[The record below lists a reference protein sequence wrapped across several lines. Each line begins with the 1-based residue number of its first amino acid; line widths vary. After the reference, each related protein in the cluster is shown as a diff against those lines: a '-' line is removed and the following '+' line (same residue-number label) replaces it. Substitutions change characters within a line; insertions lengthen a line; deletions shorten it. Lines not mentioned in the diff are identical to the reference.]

1 MRIMKIVP
9 IMAGALLMLL
19 SGCKK
24 EEGTPLGNLGGSL
37 PSDSLI
43 YYFGL
48 IQGSEYWHDAMSD
61 TTLRSDD
68 ARRRYLK
75 GLRDG
80 IDAVRQ
86 DNKIYNKGL
95 RDGMEMGFN
104 LYNFNRKY
112 KVDLDRQLLIE
123 AITYALRNDTI
134 VDEAVAMKEFER
146 LLTQFNTARRER
158 LIKDAKLLLSQKAEE
173 LKMTGITDELYMRV
187 VTEGKGAQIKR
198 NNLVFV
204 SIDYNREDGSSLGL
218 PTPEQLRVGR
228 GAMREV
234 MTEMFTHM
242 KVGETAECAT
252 VAGALFGHRC
262 ERLGLSPKDVILIN
276 VTVNN
281 AENPDTT
288 RSAKNIAI

>member
-1 MRIMKIVP
+1 MMRIVP

-19 SGCKK
+19 PGCKK

-48 IQGSEYWHDAMSD
+48 VQGSEYWHDAVSD
-61 TTLRSDD
+61 TTLRREES
-68 ARRRYLK
+68 RRMYLK
-75 GLRDG
+75 GLKDG
-80 IDAVRQ
+80 IDAVKQ

-95 RDGMEMGFN
+95 DEGMEMAFN

-112 KVDLDRQLLIE
+112 KVDLDKDLLYE
-123 AITYALRNDTI
+123 AIVYALRNDTI
-134 VDEAVAMKEFER
+134 VDEAKALKEFER
-146 LLTQFNTARRER
+146 ILMQFNKARRER
-158 LIKDAKLLLSQKAEE
+158 LLKDAKLSLSQKAEE
-173 LKMTGITDELYMRV
+173 LKMTEITDELYMRV
-187 VTEGKGAQIKR
+187 VTQGNGAKIVR

-204 SIDYNREDGSSLGL
+204 SIDYSREDGSDLGL

-276 VTVNN
+276 VTVNH

-288 RSAKNIAI
+288 RGAKDIAI